1 MEDLE
6 STQQQASDVRV
17 CAAPVRQSMRGAADQ
32 GRQATANDHE
42 LLTPISTQLIHPSLQ
57 ACRAVVF
64 GKSAQVSHTDRRG
77 ARRPRGCDLSANALS
92 TVWSTHVS
100 KGPAMSEIA
109 RDRTYVTG
117 LSSLIVTTDQPSVPV
132 TAE

>member
-1 MEDLE
+1 MPLIT
-6 STQQQASDVRV
+6 SMSASVGDREVTRS
-17 CAAPVRQSMRGAADQ
+17 AI
-32 GRQATANDHE
+32 GRPGP
-42 LLTPISTQLIHPSLQ
+42 LSPISTQLIHPSLQ

>member
-1 MEDLE
+1 MTIT
-6 STQQQASDVRV
+6 STGSALCCER
-17 CAAPVRQSMRGAADQ
+17 
-32 GRQATANDHE
+32 TAHSE
-42 LLTPISTQLIHPSLQ
+42 RKISRLLTPISTQLIHPSLQ